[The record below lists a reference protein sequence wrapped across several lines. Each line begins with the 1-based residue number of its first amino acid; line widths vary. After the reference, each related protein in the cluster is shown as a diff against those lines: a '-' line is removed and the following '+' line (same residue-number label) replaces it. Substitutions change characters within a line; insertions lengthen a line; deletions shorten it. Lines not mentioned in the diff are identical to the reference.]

1 MASAGT
7 REKIKKVFQDV
18 LQEGSLTRGDWEQVL
33 ESIGARPADVGLL
46 LDRLSCSEES
56 REVCVDALVEAVF
69 SGVEEQQQSRPAV
82 EQGPGTITEGGSSS
96 SSATLRV
103 VQITDVYMLDNFPHL
118 KTLVAEKAAQ
128 LHTSRGGKGKSGSKT
143 ISMLT
148 GDFLAPY
155 LLSSIDNGQ
164 GMMKMLNLTPV
175 DYLTW
180 GNHEADLPHEEVM
193 QRVQEYGG
201 RWINTNMQDHESF
214 SSCKCQIAY
223 DIVQVKSADGL
234 NTRKVGLI
242 AVLSDEPNLYKPG
255 AFGNAT
261 IKDPWET
268 LAEYKRIL
276 EEEKGCDLVL
286 PLCHLYEHQD
296 ERTARE
302 FDFPVILSGHDHHVV
317 DKVVNGTRIL
327 KPGCDAHC
335 AVVLDLTWEGPGS
348 APRAP
353 RVEVELV
360 KVQDFKPNLELA
372 NTVRS
377 IYSILDNLRLT
388 QITEVPREFRPLSSV
403 NSRGKRTSSARFIC
417 SSIRDALNLDCMAET
432 PHCDCVL
439 INGGNFRGER
449 DYKDDEH
456 MSLQDLMSEIDE
468 KVEIVVVKMPGMIIR
483 KGLRETWQGV
493 GGSWMHHDDG
503 LEVDDDKLVK
513 TVAGFPL
520 DPEKMYRVGT
530 TQRFG
535 ILLVPSM
542 LAYLEEDHTRK
553 ANPDAGI
560 PVHSLLLHYF
570 AEKAWAQLYFAMDRD
585 HNGSIGKE
593 ELRMLDRKGTGSLDK
608 DDILYGLETVSHFK
622 TFKGEYALA
631 DLIMKVAGCSGEHE
645 EQLTLTQINKRR
657 RRRRTELKTAG
668 RRLTIALPSRST
680 AESLL
685 PEGSNLPPDLY
696 SQSMNIVS
704 EEGL

>member
-1 MASAGT
+1 MASADL

-18 LQEGSLTRGDWEQVL
+18 LQDDRDSLKRGDWEQVL
-33 ESIGARPADVGLL
+33 HSIGARPADVGRL
-46 LDRLSCSEES
+46 LDGLSCSEES

-69 SGVEEQQQSRPAV
+69 GSAEKQQESRAAAD
-82 EQGPGTITEGGSSS
+82 QGPGTITEGGSSS
-96 SSATLRV
+96 SSVTLRV

-118 KTLVAEKAAQ
+118 KTLVSEKAAQ
-128 LHTSRGGKGKSGSKT
+128 LHSSRGGKGKSGSKT

-155 LLSSIDNGQ
+155 LLSSIDSGQ
-164 GMMKMLNLTPV
+164 GMMKMLNLTPI

-193 QRVQEYGG
+193 LRVQEYEG

-214 SSCKCQIAY
+214 QSCKCQIAY
-223 DIVQVKSADGL
+223 DIVEVKSADGL

-255 AFGNAT
+255 AFGNAK
-261 IKDPWET
+261 IKDPWAT
-268 LAEYKRIL
+268 LTEYKRIL
-276 EEEKGCDLVL
+276 EEEEGCDLVL

-317 DKVVNGTRIL
+317 DRVVNGTRIL
-327 KPGCDAHC
+327 KPGSDAHC
-335 AVVLDLTWEGPGS
+335 AIVLDLTWDGPGS

-353 RVEVELV
+353 LVEVELV
-360 KVQDFKPNLELA
+360 KVQDYKPDLELA
-372 NTVRS
+372 KKVRN

-388 QITEVPREFRPLSSV
+388 QITEVPKEFRPLSSV
-403 NSRGKRTSSARFIC
+403 NSRGTRTSSARFIC

-468 KVEIVVVKMPGMIIR
+468 AVEIVVVKLPGMIIR
-483 KGLRETWQGV
+483 KGLRETWQAV
-493 GGSWMHHDDG
+493 GGGWMQHDDG
-503 LEVDDDKLVK
+503 LEVDDKQLVK
-513 TVAGFPL
+513 TVAGSPI
-520 DPEKMYRVGT
+520 DPEKTYRVGT
-530 TQRFG
+530 TKRFG

-542 LAYLEEDHTRK
+542 LAYLEEDTTRA

-560 PVHSLLLHYF
+560 PVHSLLMHYF
-570 AEKAWAQLYFAMDRD
+570 AEKAWAQLYFAMDID
-585 HNGSIGKE
+585 HNGSIERE
-593 ELRMLDRKGTGSLDK
+593 ELRMLDRKGTGSLDR
-608 DDILYGLETVSHFK
+608 DDILHGLETVNHFK

-631 DLIMKVAGCSGEHE
+631 NLVMKVAGCTGVQE
-645 EQLTLTQINKRR
+645 ELTLEQINKRR

-668 RRLTIALPSRST
+668 KRLTLALPSRST
-680 AESLL
+680 AELLL
-685 PEGSNLPPDLY
+685 PEGSNVPTDLQKIN
-696 SQSMNIVS
+696 SVT
-704 EEGL
+704 EE